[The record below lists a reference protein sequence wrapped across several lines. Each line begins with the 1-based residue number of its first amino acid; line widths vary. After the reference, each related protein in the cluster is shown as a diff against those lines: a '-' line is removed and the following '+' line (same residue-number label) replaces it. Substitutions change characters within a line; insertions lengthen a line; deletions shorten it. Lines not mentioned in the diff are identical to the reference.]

1 MSSFPAFSAGKQT
14 WTVACDGQALMV
26 RGTTRHA
33 RTFNAQQIN
42 SLIPLTCMT
51 SATLS
56 RDSGVDRLTFRVW
69 DGDEYYIGVDHGG
82 SSEVAAG
89 LQALVAEVAR
99 INASWPMNSAR
110 AAAARS
116 QAPVGYLRDAYLLGP
131 QGKEEFWSPLAE
143 VSWSLGAEPWQRSP
157 LAGVW
162 PLAAMTATWNASAV
176 LVAVVDH
183 ALVLL
188 AEDGQATSLAFDDLA
203 APEIS
208 LARAPT
214 PTVGGPLGEIPLGIT
229 IRWLQEGITLFDL
242 PKEHIQPL
250 FRYLLARWA
259 ENYAA
264 RFDNPVDATVE
275 AARELEMGEMP
286 PVAYASA
293 LDAII
298 AKASDVPLSRA
309 YPPRERDYLR
319 PTPAPA
325 RPASRPAPTPRAA
338 APTARQGVNARQVAA
353 GAAGGAALWS
363 LFTE

>member
-1 MSSFPAFSAGKQT
+1 MSSFPAFSAGKET

-51 SATLS
+51 SAALS

-82 SSEVAAG
+82 SSEVVAG

-99 INASWPMNSAR
+99 INASWPMNSSR

-131 QGKEEFWSPLAE
+131 QGMEEFWSPLAE
-143 VSWSLGAEPWQRSP
+143 LSWTWGAEPWQRSP

-162 PLAAMTATWNASAV
+162 PLAAMMATWNASAV
-176 LVAVVDH
+176 LVAVVEN

-188 AEDGQATSLAFDDLA
+188 SPDGQVNSLAFEDLK
-203 APEIS
+203 APE
-208 LARAPT
+208 LTLGRTPT
-214 PTVGGPLGEIPLGIT
+214 PTLVGPLGEIPLGLT
-229 IRWLQEGITLFDL
+229 IRWLQESITLFDL
-242 PKEHIQPL
+242 PTEHLQPL

-264 RFDNPVDATVE
+264 QFDNPVDATVE
-275 AARELEMGEMP
+275 AARTLEAGEMP
-286 PVAYASA
+286 PVAYASV

-298 AKASDVPLSRA
+298 AKASDVPLSRN

-319 PTPAPA
+319 P
-325 RPASRPAPTPRAA
+325 APTPAHPANRPAA
-338 APTARQGVNARQVAA
+338 APRATAPPPRQGVNTRQVAA
-353 GAAGGAALWS
+353 GAVAGAALWN
-363 LFTE
+363 LFSG